1 MDLKNNY
8 IKKILLYSFVI
19 FIFFFDFLK
28 NYTDLRLI
36 IFIPFFFALYI
47 NYSSVKKIDKNF
59 LYIFAILILLL
70 TLQGQYLL
78 NNLSDRIYN
87 IKSIIFF
94 IVSVY
99 GIWSFSDFLLK
110 KIDFIF
116 KIFLIFFF
124 TYTIFF
130 LILNID
136 LIFGKNNCYIGCF
149 SYIDSDFKFYTENSH
164 VGFLSTSIIAYLV
177 LKIKKIDYFFI
188 SSIIF
193 YLFVSH
199 NFSLTTFI
207 PLFFILLYFLIV
219 YFKKF
224 NLYQKILLI
233 VFITSSIFTI
243 SSTTEALD
251 KLKNI
256 YNFDNWKVVA
266 PQTKNDVNFQ
276 SKKENVKNLSTE
288 VFIVSLNISKLA
300 FFEKPLGYGFN
311 NYHVAFNK
319 HIGKINITNPVTKKL
334 NIFDASNNFSK
345 IITEFGI
352 FSLVIFFILFKFLFS
367 SKIAFEYKF
376 IIFPSLFTQTFIRGA
391 GYFNGG
397 YILFLILVFYLIFNK
412 NNQKI

>member
-1 MDLKNNY
+1 M
-8 IKKILLYSFVI
+8 
-19 FIFFFDFLK
+19 
-28 NYTDLRLI
+28 
-36 IFIPFFFALYI
+36 
-47 NYSSVKKIDKNF
+47 
-59 LYIFAILILLL
+59 
-70 TLQGQYLL
+70 
-78 NNLSDRIYN
+78 
-87 IKSIIFF
+87 
-94 IVSVY
+94 
-99 GIWSFSDFLLK
+99 
-110 KIDFIF
+110 
-116 KIFLIFFF
+116 
-124 TYTIFF
+124 
-130 LILNID
+130 
-136 LIFGKNNCYIGCF
+136 
-149 SYIDSDFKFYTENSH
+149 
-164 VGFLSTSIIAYLV
+164 
-177 LKIKKIDYFFI
+177 
-188 SSIIF
+188 
-193 YLFVSH
+193 
-199 NFSLTTFI
+199 
-207 PLFFILLYFLIV
+207 
-219 YFKKF
+219 
-224 NLYQKILLI
+224 LI